1 MKTQLNRIWHRLTA
15 DRRQF
20 GLFCTLCF
28 VALLLW
34 ARIIVIERPPK
45 TAVANPVTTSIVE
58 AVESSDKENVY
69 VLLDQEITRNP
80 FVVHQSVFPV
90 AGSSTDNIV
99 NESGETE
106 DEPFNHSLEGFELEA
121 VMGEI
126 AMINGRVCRIGDVLA
141 GASSHV
147 PLTITSI
154 GGRSVII
161 SAGNYRY
168 ELTITP

>member
-1 MKTQLNRIWHRLTA
+1 MKTHLKRIWHRLTA
-15 DRRQF
+15 DKRQF
-20 GLFCTLCF
+20 GLFCSLCF

-45 TAVANPVTTSIVE
+45 TAVASPVAETVMEETQ
-58 AVESSDKENVY
+58 SSDNRQVY
-69 VLLDQEITRNP
+69 VSLDAELLRNP
-80 FVVHQSVFPV
+80 FVVHQSAFP
-90 AGSSTDNIV
+90 AIGAMADNIAPQSSDIGY
-99 NESGETE
+99 EEYT
-106 DEPFNHSLEGFELEA
+106 HSLDGFELEA

-126 AMINGRVCRIGDVLA
+126 AMINGRVCRVGDVLA
-141 GASSHV
+141 GASSHA

-161 SAGNYRY
+161 SAGKNRY

>member
-1 MKTQLNRIWHRLTA
+1 MKMQLKRIWHRLTA

-45 TAVANPVTTSIVE
+45 TAVATPVAESVVE
-58 AVESSDKENVY
+58 NIQSANSQRVY
-69 VLLDQEITRNP
+69 VSLDQQVLRNP
-80 FVVHQSVFPV
+80 FVVNRSAFPV
-90 AGSSTDNIV
+90 ASEMTDNITYQS
-99 NESGETE
+99 NEKGQEEYT
-106 DEPFNHSLEGFELEA
+106 HSLDGFELEA

-126 AMINGRVCRIGDVLA
+126 AIINGRVCRIGDVLA
-141 GASSHV
+141 GASSHA
-147 PLTITSI
+147 PLKITSI

-161 SAGNYRY
+161 SAGENRY

>member
-1 MKTQLNRIWHRLTA
+1 MKTHLKRIWHRLTA
-15 DRRQF
+15 DKRQF
-20 GLFCTLCF
+20 GLFCSLCF

-45 TAVANPVTTSIVE
+45 TAVANPVTESVVE
-58 AVESSDKENVY
+58 EYQSSDQRKVY
-69 VLLDQEITRNP
+69 VSLDSEVLRNP
-80 FVVHQSVFPV
+80 FLVHQAAFPMTG
-90 AGSSTDNIV
+90 AMTNNIAPQSSDNGQ
-99 NESGETE
+99 EAYT
-106 DEPFNHSLEGFELEA
+106 HSLEGFELEA

-126 AMINGRVCRIGDVLA
+126 AMINGRVCRVGDVLA
-141 GASSHV
+141 GASSYA

-161 SAGNYRY
+161 SAGKNRY

>member
-1 MKTQLNRIWHRLTA
+1 MKMQLKRIWHRLTA

-45 TAVANPVTTSIVE
+45 TAVATPVVE
-58 AVESSDKENVY
+58 TVVESIQSGNTQRLY
-69 VLLDQEITRNP
+69 VSLDQEVLRNP
-80 FVVHQSVFPV
+80 FVVNYSAFPAASVT
-90 AGSSTDNIV
+90 TDNITFQS
-99 NESGETE
+99 NEKSQEEYT
-106 DEPFNHSLEGFELEA
+106 HSLDGFELEA

-141 GASSHV
+141 GASSHA

-161 SAGNYRY
+161 SAGKNRY
-168 ELTITP
+168 ELTIAP

>member
-1 MKTQLNRIWHRLTA
+1 MKTHLKRIWHRLTA
-15 DRRQF
+15 DKRQF
-20 GLFCTLCF
+20 GLFCSLCF

-45 TAVANPVTTSIVE
+45 TAVASPVAETVMEETQ
-58 AVESSDKENVY
+58 SSDNRQVY
-69 VLLDQEITRNP
+69 VSLDAELLRNP
-80 FVVHQSVFPV
+80 FVVHQSAFP
-90 AGSSTDNIV
+90 AIGAMANNIAPQSSDIGHEEYT
-99 NESGETE
+99 
-106 DEPFNHSLEGFELEA
+106 HSLDGFELEA

-126 AMINGRVCRIGDVLA
+126 AMINGRVCRVGDVLA
-141 GASSHV
+141 GASSHA

-161 SAGNYRY
+161 SAGKNRY

>member
-1 MKTQLNRIWHRLTA
+1 MHLKRIWHRLTA

-20 GLFCTLCF
+20 SLFCTLCF

-45 TAVANPVTTSIVE
+45 TAVAAPVT
-58 AVESSDKENVY
+58 ESVNNDVQSVSSSKAY
-69 VLLDQEITRNP
+69 VSLDTQVMRNP
-80 FVVHQSVFPV
+80 FVVHQTAFPISG
-90 AGSSTDNIV
+90 AMTDKIAPHSSDSYHEAYT
-99 NESGETE
+99 
-106 DEPFNHSLEGFELEA
+106 HSLDGFELEA

-141 GASSHV
+141 GASSHS
-147 PLTITSI
+147 PLTISSI

-161 SAGNYRY
+161 SAGKNRY

>member
-1 MKTQLNRIWHRLTA
+1 MKTHLKRIWHRLTA
-15 DRRQF
+15 DKRQF
-20 GLFCTLCF
+20 GLFCSLCF

-45 TAVANPVTTSIVE
+45 TAVAAPVAESVVEDAQLTS
-58 AVESSDKENVY
+58 NTRVY
-69 VLLDQEITRNP
+69 VSLDTEVMRNP
-80 FVVHQSVFPV
+80 FVVHQSAFPMV
-90 AGSSTDNIV
+90 GKVTNNMTVQSSD
-99 NESGETE
+99 SGH
-106 DEPFNHSLEGFELEA
+106 DEYTHSLEGFELEA

-141 GASSHV
+141 DASSHT
-147 PLTITSI
+147 PLTISSI

-161 SAGNYRY
+161 SAGKNRY